1 MRRSTLYWP
10 LFPKNFWDLTTTD
23 IDNIQNAIAT
33 QYDFQNVKD
42 IL

>member
-1 MRRSTLYWP
+1 
-10 LFPKNFWDLTTTD
+10 LTITD

-33 QYDFQNVKD
+33 QYDFQDVKD